1 MITSP
6 STKSARQRSG
16 LAAAIGAMLCIG
28 LAACSGATNQPVA
41 VTHSTQPAV
50 TSPASAPGGTTGI
63 GTGHPCAL
71 LTRSDVAGSIGE
83 PVSAGVQSSARGAGL
98 CAYSSVS
105 GNIAGGLLVVSS
117 WSKLIAGVHD
127 AKLKQTQVSGI
138 GDQASAVFSQTGE
151 GYPAVV
157 VRKGAIGF
165 EVSIHGPKVLA
176 LPDRGLAKEEALA
189 TLILSRL

>member
-1 MITSP
+1 M
-6 STKSARQRSG
+6 
-16 LAAAIGAMLCIG
+16 
-28 LAACSGATNQPVA
+28 
-41 VTHSTQPAV
+41 
-50 TSPASAPGGTTGI
+50 
-63 GTGHPCAL
+63 
-71 LTRSDVAGSIGE
+71 
-83 PVSAGVQSSARGAGL
+83 
-98 CAYSSVS
+98 
-105 GNIAGGLLVVSS
+105 
-117 WSKLIAGVHD
+117 HD

-151 GYPAVV
+151 GYPALV